1 MKEELSSPAT
11 GGPGHVPLWLAF
23 ANGMIANVKHI
34 PRLKT
39 RLWSGLPMCASK
51 IHQELKGNMLVQE
64 NEQTHGVN
72 VNPSGHTEPN
82 PAGSLHIQSP
92 PVSKSWLVAVISH
105 WEMWLVG

>member
-11 GGPGHVPLWLAF
+11 GGPGLVPPWLAF
-23 ANGMIANVKHI
+23 ANGMIANLKCT

-51 IHQELKGNMLVQE
+51 IHQESKGNLLVQE
-64 NEQTHGVN
+64 NGQIHGFN

-82 PAGSLHIQSP
+82 PAGSLSIQSP
-92 PVSKSWLVAVISH
+92 PVNKS
-105 WEMWLVG
+105 